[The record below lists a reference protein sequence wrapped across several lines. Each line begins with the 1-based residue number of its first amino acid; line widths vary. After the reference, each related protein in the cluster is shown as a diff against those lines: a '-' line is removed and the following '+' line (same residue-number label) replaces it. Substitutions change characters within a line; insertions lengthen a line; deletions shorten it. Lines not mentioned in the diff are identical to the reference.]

1 MTTDIYSPP
10 TLSLFRLF
18 LRFLR
23 FGFLAFG
30 GPVAQIAMVKQALVE
45 EERWISPVRFN
56 RLLAV
61 MQILPGPEAHE
72 LCVHLG
78 MVARGRIGGLLAGL
92 GFMLPGFALMLG
104 AAWLYT
110 GWIVDNPAMTPIFL
124 GVQVV
129 VLAIILRA
137 VQRIGAHILE
147 DRLLWL
153 LAGAA
158 LAATLAGVP
167 FWIPLIAAGLIY
179 TYAKRPAVAAAIF
192 VAAVVLAVVVT
203 GAAPSAKTSIAAS
216 EAGIVALFIA
226 GLKGGLLTFGG
237 AYTAIPYVR
246 TDTVGRGWISDASF
260 LDGVAFAGML
270 PAPLVIFATFAGYVA
285 AGLPGAV
292 AITAGMFLPAF
303 AFSMIFFER
312 LEAVVDNPAL
322 HRVLGGVA
330 AAVVGVIAATLL
342 QLGWSTAGRA
352 ANLVPAALLFGAAVL
367 VVWRWKGKLTAP
379 ALVLAGGVAG
389 WALNL

>member
-1 MTTDIYSPP
+1 MTTDNYSPP
-10 TLSLFRLF
+10 SLSLFRLF

-92 GFMLPGFALMLG
+92 GFMLPGFVLMLG
-104 AAWLYT
+104 AAWLYK
-110 GWIVDNPAMTPIFL
+110 GWIVGNPAMAPIFL

-137 VQRIGAHILE
+137 VQRIGTHILE

-158 LAATLAGVP
+158 LVATLAGVP
-167 FWIPLIAAGLIY
+167 FWIPLIASGLIY
-179 TYAKRPAVAAAIF
+179 T
-192 VAAVVLAVVVT
+192 
-203 GAAPSAKTSIAAS
+203 
-216 EAGIVALFIA
+216 
-226 GLKGGLLTFGG
+226 
-237 AYTAIPYVR
+237 
-246 TDTVGRGWISDASF
+246 
-260 LDGVAFAGML
+260 
-270 PAPLVIFATFAGYVA
+270 
-285 AGLPGAV
+285 
-292 AITAGMFLPAF
+292 
-303 AFSMIFFER
+303 
-312 LEAVVDNPAL
+312 
-322 HRVLGGVA
+322 
-330 AAVVGVIAATLL
+330 
-342 QLGWSTAGRA
+342 
-352 ANLVPAALLFGAAVL
+352 
-367 VVWRWKGKLTAP
+367 
-379 ALVLAGGVAG
+379 
-389 WALNL
+389 

>member
-10 TLSLFRLF
+10 RLSLFRLF
-18 LRFLR
+18 LRFLG

-61 MQILPGPEAHE
+61 MQVLPGPEAHE

-92 GFMLPGFALMLG
+92 GFMLPGFVLMLG
-104 AAWLYT
+104 AAWLYK
-110 GWIVDNPAMTPIFL
+110 GWIVGNPAMAPIFL

-137 VQRIGAHILE
+137 VQRIGTHILE

-158 LAATLAGVP
+158 LGATLSGVP
-167 FWIPLIAAGLIY
+167 FWIPLIASGLIY
-179 TYAKRPAVAAAIF
+179 RFAKRPIAAAAIF
-192 VAAVVLAVVVT
+192 GAAVLLAWSVSD
-203 GAAPSAKTSIAAS
+203 AALPARISVSAS
-216 EAGIVALFIA
+216 EAGIAALFIA

-246 TDTVGRGWISDASF
+246 ADTAGRGWISDASF

-322 HRVLGGVA
+322 HHVLSGVA

-342 QLGWSTAGRA
+342 QLGWSTTARA
-352 ANLVPAALLFGAAVL
+352 ANLVPAGLLFATAVL
-367 VVWRWKGKLTAP
+367 AVWRWKGKLAVP

-389 WALNL
+389 WAMNL